1 MVEDYKRLCS
11 TSEAFI
17 HASMTRLITRKLAYA

>member
-1 MVEDYKRLCS
+1 MAEDYKRLCS

-17 HASMTRLITRKLAYA
+17 HASMTRLMARRLAHA